1 MANLETLTLEINGS
15 AASASQGINQLIG
28 SLSAL
33 GAELDKH
40 VGSAKAFASA
50 LQNIHSSAMTGNG
63 TKSALSS
70 LSSPSVSQ
78 GIKRTTKAMSE
89 FSKEKHNAEMISK
102 YGNLPVIMSAKA
114 IEIGK
119 GTASASK
126 TKEAT
131 ASMKEYSK
139 AVETTAKVTDKAE
152 KSTNELAK
160 ATKEV
165 GRTTSAIRQANH
177 ATTSLWKQIGR
188 IAKTMMIRM
197 AIRAVMKV
205 AKQGLS
211 NFYQYAK
218 SINSSYAAAID
229 KLGVGATKAGNQL
242 GAAIGS
248 LLASVAPI
256 LSTIIALVNAAISA
270 LTAFF
275 SLLGGG
281 TTFTKA
287 TDGMNAFANAAGGG
301 GSAMKELLADFDEFN
316 IIAQEGGGGGGGGG
330 FAGIFEQSPIPR
342 WMEEWLPLLKALL
355 FGTIGATLLPG
366 IFSWVKKIIDLF
378 SPGLLDVLKHLF
390 KKDWDFPD
398 VPDYTNKVQ
407 FPTQPEYKP
416 FPVQPTYSPFPIMP
430 DYAKGAAEMAAF
442 SAAAV
447 AAAPAMT
454 KIVTAL
460 TALSGAN
467 VIMNALTALLS
478 KLANATM
485 KVKVN
490 REEFDKF
497 KEEVEKWTKDS
508 LKKIVTVYPN
518 TIEFEIHKSL
528 IEAWTKVVSTKNVF
542 VNMITLAYDIAKSK
556 IDSWVSSVSTKTI
569 MITPITLVYDI
580 TREKVNGWVG
590 AVATKNIMIN
600 PIMTYFDI
608 AKASIDA
615 WASKAAYKYLYVWW
629 QADSF
634 NYGSALINAWASTP
648 AYKYIYTWWQAAEF
662 NLGASLIDA
671 WTNITAFKIVK
682 VGFDSTAF
690 VNFWNIA
697 DAIDQWASET
707 LTKVVNVVINQTTT
721 SSSKNSGVTAG
732 VGAAIGG
739 IGAALS
745 GSTSHSL
752 GYDITHMDVFTGG
765 VEKDLNNLG
774 LILKNLGIVFK
785 AEGGFVGTGDLFI
798 ANEAGPELIGS
809 INGRTAVA
817 NQDQIIDGI
826 QRGVSEANETQ
837 NALLRQQNELLRG
850 ILEKEYNVRFGAS
863 PEFGR
868 TAKQSIAMYNGM
880 VGG

>member
-40 VGSAKAFASA
+40 VGSARAFASA

-89 FSKEKHNAEMISK
+89 FSKEQHNAEMISR
-102 YGNLPVIMSAKA
+102 YGYLPILQTKGAEDIAKQ
-114 IEIGK
+114 ILPQ
-119 GTASASK
+119 SK

-131 ASMKEYSK
+131 ASMKDYAK
-139 AVETTAKVTDKAE
+139 AVEDTAKVTDKAE

-165 GRTTSAIRQANH
+165 GRTTSTIRQAH
-177 ATTSLWKQIGR
+177 SATNSLWKQIGR
-188 IAKTMMIRM
+188 IAKTMLIRS

-454 KIVTAL
+454 TIVGAL
-460 TALSGAN
+460 TALNGAN
-467 VIMNALTALLS
+467 LLKNGLTALLTR
-478 KLANATM
+478 LANATM

-580 TREKVNGWVG
+580 TREKVNGWVNT
-590 AVATKNIMIN
+590 VSTKTIMIN
-600 PIMTYFDI
+600 MITLAYDI
-608 AKASIDA
+608 AKANIDGWTSA
-615 WASKAAYKYLYVWW
+615 VAYKAIYTLWYAQEYNLGV
-629 QADSF
+629 AI
-634 NYGSALINAWASTP
+634 INAWASTP
-648 AYKYIYTWWQAAEF
+648 VYKAIYTLWYAHEF
-662 NLGASLIDA
+662 NIGVAIIDA
-671 WTNITAFKIVK
+671 WASATAFKMVK

-707 LTKVVNVVINQTTT
+707 LTKVVNVVINQTT
-721 SSSKNSGVTAG
+721 SSPSKNSGVAAG
-732 VGAAIGG
+732 VGATIGG

-774 LILKNLGIVFK
+774 LILKNLGIEFK

-817 NQDQIIDGI
+817 NQDQIIEGI

-850 ILEKEYNVRFGAS
+850 ILEKETSIRFGPSAS
-863 PEFGR
+863 FGR
-868 TAKQSIAMYNGM
+868 TAKQSIDMYTGM
-880 VGG
+880 TGG